1 MVSLRGSQRSP
12 DLLED
17 CEISTCRSLWDQ
29 FFQGGIHQTSAKKII
44 TWLLSFWESNR
55 RRWVFNMV
63 SYHHPVFIIPKSGT
77 SWVKLLQKINLAS
90 LVRVGDEQSLGHTL
104 KGFRESDHCFYRF
117 STKSL
122 IHLLHQ
128 SILDVKLLTLSE
140 IIKSKLVPSCQCFL
154 QQT

>member
-1 MVSLRGSQRSP
+1 MLVKRRP

-17 CEISTCRSLWDQ
+17 CKTSTCRSSLWDQ
-29 FFQGGIHQTSAKKII
+29 SVFSGRDPSNFCQGGI

-55 RRWVFNMV
+55 RRWVFTMV
-63 SYHHPVFIIPKSGT
+63 SYHHSVFIITKSGT

-90 LVRVGDEQSLGHTL
+90 LVSVGDEQSLGHTL
-104 KGFRESDHCFYRF
+104 KGFGESDHCFYRF

-122 IHLLHQ
+122 MHLLYQ
-128 SILDVKLLTLSE
+128 SILEVKFLSLSE
-140 IIKSKLVPSCQCFL
+140 IIKSELVPSCQCFL